1 MRVIAGKARRTN
13 LITPEG
19 KHTRPTSDRIKETL
33 FNMLQQEVYDTRF
46 LDIFSGS
53 GGIAIEALSRGASEA
68 VMIDNDNEAVRCIKE
83 NIKRTHFEDVTRVLK
98 MDAVSALKK
107 LETTGNA
114 FDIIFMD
121 PPYNHDIE
129 AKILKF
135 LSNSDIVHKDT
146 LIIVETSLETDISY
160 IYDIYNVEKVKEYKT
175 NRHVFIRI

>member
-98 MDAVSALKK
+98 MDAVSALNK

-160 IYDIYNVEKVKEYKT
+160 MYDIYNVEKVKEYKT

>member
-160 IYDIYNVEKVKEYKT
+160 MYDIYNVEKVKEYKT